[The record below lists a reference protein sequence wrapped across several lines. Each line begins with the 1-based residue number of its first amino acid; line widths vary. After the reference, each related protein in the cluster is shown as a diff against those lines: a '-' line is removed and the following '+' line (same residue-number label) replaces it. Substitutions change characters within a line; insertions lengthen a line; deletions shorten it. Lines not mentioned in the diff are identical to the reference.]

1 MNTRRRLKGVVV
13 GNKMTKTVIVE
24 VSRTFRHPLYEKV
37 VHNSKKHVAHDE
49 LGCNVGDEV
58 QIVESKPIS
67 KTKRFVVEKI
77 LARQEVDDTKPVAEE
92 EG

>member
-1 MNTRRRLKGVVV
+1 MSTRRRLDGVVV
-13 GNKMTKTVIVE
+13 SDKMMKTVVVE
-24 VSRTFRHPLYEKV
+24 ISRTFRHPLYQKV
-37 VHNSKKHVAHDE
+37 VHSSKKLVVHDE

-67 KTKRFVVEKI
+67 RTKRFVVEKI
-77 LARQEVDDTKPVAEE
+77 LSRQAVDETKPVEE

>member
-1 MNTRRRLKGVVV
+1 MNTRRRLKGVVT
-13 GNKMTKTVIVE
+13 GNKMMKTVVVE

-37 VHNSKKHVAHDE
+37 VHSAKKIVAHDE

-77 LARQEVDDTKPVAEE
+77 LSRQEVDETKPVVE

>member
-1 MNTRRRLKGVVV
+1 MNTRRRLQGVVV
-13 GNKMTKTVIVE
+13 SNKMMKTVVVE
-24 VSRTFRHPLYEKV
+24 IARTFRHPLYEKV
-37 VHNSKKHVAHDE
+37 VHSAKKLVVHDE

-58 QIVESKPIS
+58 QIIESKPIS

-77 LARQEVDDTKPVAEE
+77 LSRQEVDDTKPVVE

>member
-1 MNTRRRLKGVVV
+1 MNTRRRLKGVVT

-37 VHNSKKHVAHDE
+37 VHSTKKIVAHDE
-49 LGCNVGDEV
+49 MGCNVGDTV

-67 KTKRFVVEKI
+67 KTKRFVVEKV
-77 LARQEVDDTKPVAEE
+77 LTRQEVDDTKPVVE

>member
-1 MNTRRRLKGVVV
+1 MNTRRRLKGVVT
-13 GNKMTKTVIVE
+13 GNKMMKTVVVE

-37 VHNSKKHVAHDE
+37 VHSAKKIVAHDE

-77 LARQEVDDTKPVAEE
+77 LNRQEVDETKPVVE

>member
-1 MNTRRRLKGVVV
+1 MNTRRRLKGVVT

-37 VHNSKKHVAHDE
+37 VHSTKKIVAHDE
-49 LGCNVGDEV
+49 MSCNVGDTV

-67 KTKRFVVEKI
+67 KTKRFVVEKV
-77 LARQEVDDTKPVAEE
+77 LTRQEVDETKPVAEE
-92 EG
+92 G